1 MSISPVGGLA
11 AAATAVNALAKPES
25 TEAHG
30 AADHDGDADNALVK
44 GAPAAN
50 AAATPKPST
59 GAAGRVD
66 VSA

>member
-11 AAATAVNALAKPES
+11 AAATAISALAKPES
-25 TEAHG
+25 GEAPG
-30 AADHDGDADNALVK
+30 TADHDSDADNALVK

-50 AAATPKPST
+50 AAASPNTSA